1 MAKEA
6 EKEDNF
12 GHPRDTY
19 LNSADALPSL
29 ASSNIP
35 VSSLGIGRMLIYS
48 FAFKTCCDT

>member
-1 MAKEA
+1 MAEGA

-19 LNSADALPSL
+19 LHSADAFPSL

-48 FAFKTCCDT
+48 FTSKTCCDT

>member
-1 MAKEA
+1 MEKGA

-19 LNSADALPSL
+19 LHSADALPSL
-29 ASSNIP
+29 TSSNIP

-48 FAFKTCCDT
+48 FTSKTCCDT

>member
-1 MAKEA
+1 MAEGA

-19 LNSADALPSL
+19 LYSANALPSL

-35 VSSLGIGRMLIYS
+35 VSSSGIGRMLIYS
-48 FAFKTCCDT
+48 FTSKTYCNT